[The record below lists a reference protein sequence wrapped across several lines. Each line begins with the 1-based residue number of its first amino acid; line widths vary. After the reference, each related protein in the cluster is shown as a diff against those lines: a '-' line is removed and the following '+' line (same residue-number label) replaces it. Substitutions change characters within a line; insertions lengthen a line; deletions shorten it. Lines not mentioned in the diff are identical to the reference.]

1 MICARLTVSFGKDN
15 MPLSEFQIAPL
26 FKLIKLPLDEGAV
39 EGVSVS
45 GNKGATPVCENAEFL
60 QVLLSLWWEKGRP
73 IVRVLKL
80 WNICNRYLKRLQN
93 LKLSRRMLR
102 ALSDSLSRF
111 DFTSK
116 FQGSCSHRHSST
128 MESKWKQH
136 IFA

>member
-15 MPLSEFQIAPL
+15 MPLSKFQIAPL
-26 FKLIKLPLDEGAV
+26 FKLIKLTLDEEAV
-39 EGVSVS
+39 EGVSVN
-45 GNKGATPVCENAEFL
+45 GNKGATPVFENAEFL
-60 QVLLSLWWEKGRP
+60 KVLLSLRWEKGRP

-93 LKLSRRMLR
+93 LKLSRRILR

-128 MESKWKQH
+128 IESKWKQH